1 MPQKVA
7 KKVGIHF
14 YANVLSEIKLPLPK
28 KFKMQKYV
36 VANSL
41 SFNREPFKTMVIV
54 ASSLTSVLALGA
66 GPNLAGN
73 SYFVAA
79 QGGGG
84 SFNNSMWPCPI
95 EDLGHI

>member
-1 MPQKVA
+1 
-7 KKVGIHF
+7 
-14 YANVLSEIKLPLPK
+14 
-28 KFKMQKYV
+28 
-36 VANSL
+36 
-41 SFNREPFKTMVIV
+41 MVIV
-54 ASSLTSVLALGA
+54 ASVLSSVLALGA

-84 SFNNSMWPCPI
+84 GSFNNSMWPSPI